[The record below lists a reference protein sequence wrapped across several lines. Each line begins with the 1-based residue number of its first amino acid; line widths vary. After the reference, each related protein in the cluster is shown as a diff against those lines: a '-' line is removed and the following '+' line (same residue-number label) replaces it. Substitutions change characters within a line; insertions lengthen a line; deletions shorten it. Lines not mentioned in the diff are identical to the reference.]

1 MSGLRLS
8 ADGAGAELHKAG
20 GEGLKGTACAGYP
33 NDPRGFGTNWHQIFL
48 GQLLDS
54 TRTAL
59 LDGNDGRLQRVT

>member
-48 GQLLDS
+48 GQPNGYLH
-54 TRTAL
+54 
-59 LDGNDGRLQRVT
+59 